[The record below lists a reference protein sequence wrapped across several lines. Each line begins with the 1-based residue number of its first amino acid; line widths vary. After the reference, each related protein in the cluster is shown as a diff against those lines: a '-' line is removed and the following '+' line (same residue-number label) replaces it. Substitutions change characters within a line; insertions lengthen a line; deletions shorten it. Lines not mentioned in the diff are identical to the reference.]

1 MKINIKTLSEL
12 TGFSQATVSNAL
24 HNKRGVNRETAEKIL
39 KAAREIGYFSDARIS
54 SIRLVVYQSTGGVVG
69 DTPFFASL
77 IAGVE
82 AEAREFGYDTRVYHL
97 SKSAPDYDQRMEKL
111 CSDLSCGL
119 LVLATELELEEAAR
133 FQRAMA
139 PVVLIDNWYKAL
151 PLNAVLIDNADAA
164 DLAVSYLCR
173 KGHRLIG
180 HLRGNCDLT
189 NFTERESG
197 YFNSIR
203 RNGLEYHPKW
213 TFQLTPSMEGA
224 YQDMLSILQREPELP
239 TAFFA
244 ANDMLALGAIR
255 ALQQNGYSVPGD
267 ISVVGFDDLPFCTI
281 SAPPLTTIK
290 VYSRDIGRAAVR
302 RLMEVI
308 KYDHLYAT
316 RVLMRSSF
324 VERESVRD
332 LEC

>member
-1 MKINIKTLSEL
+1 M
-12 TGFSQATVSNAL
+12 
-24 HNKRGVNRETAEKIL
+24 
-39 KAAREIGYFSDARIS
+39 
-54 SIRLVVYQSTGGVVG
+54 
-69 DTPFFASL
+69 

-97 SKSAPDYDQRMEKL
+97 SKNAPDYDQRMEEL

-133 FQRAMA
+133 FQNAVA
-139 PVVLIDNWYKAL
+139 PVVLIDNWYKTL

-164 DLAVSYLCR
+164 DLAVSYLYR

-203 RNGLEYHPKW
+203 KNALEYHPEW
-213 TFQLTPSMEGA
+213 TYQLTPSMEGA
-224 YQDMLSILQREPELP
+224 YRDMLSILQREPELP

-255 ALQQNGYSVPGD
+255 ALQQSGYSVPQD

-281 SAPPLTTIK
+281 SNPPLTTIK
-290 VYSRDIGRAAVR
+290 VYNRDIGRAAVR
-302 RLMEVI
+302 RLMEMM
-308 KYDHLYAT
+308 KYENFYTT

-332 LEC
+332 LD